1 VKSLNQVQSKSLIS
15 NNLILNDE
23 IVKKN
28 QLKAIKI
35 TGIKFEKQ
43 NL

>member
-1 VKSLNQVQSKSLIS
+1 
-15 NNLILNDE
+15 LNDE

-35 TGIKFEKQ
+35 TGIKFEKKKPIEDEIVKQ
-43 NL
+43 KIIPNKINSN